1 MQTSRSPQ
9 EMTRAITTL
18 MEKMNLLYPHSFI
31 MMSSARKYHTMMQ
44 LFMRVQV
51 AALFPVRDAPL
62 LTSKLRTYAIGCLSS
77 LGKFTGGKQAT
88 RWETAG

>member
-51 AALFPVRDAPL
+51 AALFPVRDA
-62 LTSKLRTYAIGCLSS
+62 SDRIDGDIQFQELRT
-77 LGKFTGGKQAT
+77 
-88 RWETAG
+88 